1 MKSLLQKI
9 LTISSI
15 IIALF
20 ITVNSLHP
28 TPTYAFEGRGGSS
41 DEECAYLLGMVSWD
55 CNVKIETEEDLKNN
69 IWIIVSNIATDLSI
83 LAAYLIVGYVIYG
96 GYLYLLSN
104 GDASKISS
112 GKKTLTH
119 AFIGLAIVMLAN
131 AILNT
136 IRIALGGVNLTANC
150 LENEN
155 TADCVSNVDEM
166 VIGAVNWTITVVGLV
181 ALIFVVYGGILYI
194 TSSGDSG
201 KIKKAKDTILYSLIG
216 LTIVALAWIIT
227 NFVSSTIRDANE
239 STSLLNETIISKEV
253 NHHETYY

>member
-9 LTISSI
+9 LVISSI
-15 IIALF
+15 IVALF
-20 ITVNSLHP
+20 TVANSLNP
-28 TPTYAFEGRGGSS
+28 TSTYAFEGRGGSS
-41 DEECAYLLGMVSWD
+41 GKNCAYLLGMVSWD
-55 CNVKIETEEDLKNN
+55 CNVKIENEEDLKTN
-69 IWIIVSNIATDLSI
+69 IWIIVSNIATDLSV
-83 LAAYLIVGYVIYG
+83 LAAYLIVGYVVYG

-104 GDASKISS
+104 GDASKINS
-112 GKKTLTH
+112 GKKTLTQ
-119 AFIGLAIVMLAN
+119 AFIGLAIVILAN

-136 IRIALGGVNLTANC
+136 IRIALGNVNLTANC

-155 TADCVSNVDEM
+155 AAGCVSNVDDM
-166 VIGAVNWTITVVGLV
+166 IIGAVNWTITVVGLV

-227 NFVSSTIRDANE
+227 NFVSGTIRNANE
-239 STSLLNETIISKEV
+239 STSISNESIIAKEI